1 MYLDVQPLAAAPVPG
16 AAGRWGWDV
25 RLRDHRGTQLCDAS
39 AGFGTVHEATDLARF
54 ASVML
59 AERDP
64 LDFHLDGSEPGWR
77 VTASGPGGQRVAQS
91 KPMSEFGAHHALRFI
106 EDAATRSGER
116 TLPLRV
122 NSTCLCGPDDGCRHH
137 TMPPVAYT
145 GPDMPSEPDHYL
157 TVAPDSD
164 DAAWWQVVARE
175 AWDDHPRVRSL
186 QLPSRSDTESLAMF
200 VSAVAAE
207 PRSVVYDP
215 PDGPK
220 PSFRTD
226 DHQDSVLVDV
236 RQVLDG
242 EGSVAGWQLRAT
254 TPDGSFAGP
263 DGPTLPSLTAAHE
276 ALDFVK
282 AAVSCFPAAWPPRPP
297 MPRVEVHTACACG
310 IEGWECRHYSNPPEL
325 AADPPPPDPAR
336 AVMVGIHVRPYSDD
350 SRGWEVVTTDRDG
363 SPWQLSGPYQTVE
376 DATAARDFMA
386 RVVNAH
392 PQLHVLGSGR
402 RVATTPTHS
411 RQGTRRRQ
419 WGSSLP
425 RRMAPGISN
434 ADTRTAPWTLLRPRT
449 GRTGQPTRPCTRSVR
464 STPPQPTACS
474 ATGPVSKRPP
484 ITASAR
490 CRGGGA
496 STSKISG
503 RWKPPPLIE
512 EASASDNSPW
522 PQPATSALDAWSARW
537 PSRVSAPLGEC
548 HSRLRRCRSNVGTGP
563 GRNLPTPRE
572 QRSVGSGPPPFRG
585 RRLSRGR
592 RRGGSVEVGV
602 DVSEVGV
609 SAAVEAG
616 ASGVRV
622 MRGNDSG
629 ARPAAHRPPPASQ
642 WRQPASHQ
650 ELS

>member
-91 KPMSEFGAHHALRFI
+91 RPMSEFGAHHALRFI

-145 GPDMPSEPDHYL
+145 GPEMPSEPDHYL

-186 QLPSRSDTESLAMF
+186 QLPSRSDAESLAMF

-376 DATAARDFMA
+376 DATAAQDFMA

-392 PQLHVLGSGR
+392 PQLHVLGWG
-402 RVATTPTHS
+402 
-411 RQGTRRRQ
+411 RQ
-419 WGSSLP
+419 WPESWDDTYTQPARDEAPTVGIVAAAADGPWHLQCRYPDGAVDATSPPYRTYRSADEALYQIGSL
-425 RRMAPGISN
+425 N
-434 ADTRTAPWTLLRPRT
+434 AATANCMLGYRASVEAATDHCQCSMSGWRCEHLEDQRTVVTA
-449 GRTGQPTRPCTRSVR
+449 
-464 STPPQPTACS
+464 TPD
-474 ATGPVSKRPP
+474 
-484 ITASAR
+484 
-490 CRGGGA
+490 RGG
-496 STSKISG
+496 
-503 RWKPPPLIE
+503 
-512 EASASDNSPW
+512 
-522 PQPATSALDAWSARW
+522 
-537 PSRVSAPLGEC
+537 
-548 HSRLRRCRSNVGTGP
+548 
-563 GRNLPTPRE
+563 
-572 QRSVGSGPPPFRG
+572 
-585 RRLSRGR
+585 LS
-592 RRGGSVEVGV
+592 
-602 DVSEVGV
+602 
-609 SAAVEAG
+609 
-616 ASGVRV
+616 
-622 MRGNDSG
+622 
-629 ARPAAHRPPPASQ
+629 
-642 WRQPASHQ
+642 
-650 ELS
+650 L